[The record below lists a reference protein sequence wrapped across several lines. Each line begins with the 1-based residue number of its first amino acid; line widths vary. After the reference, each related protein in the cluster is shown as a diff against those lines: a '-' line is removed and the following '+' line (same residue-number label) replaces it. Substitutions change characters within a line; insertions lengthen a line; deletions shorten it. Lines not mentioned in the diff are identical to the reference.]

1 MDMLSDG
8 ELYRMQ
14 QEAIKRA
21 QETARL
27 SPEKNKKHSEQRK
40 EAQNGFSLKRISEM
54 LNLKSK
60 DSLIITG
67 VILLLLSN
75 GCEDEILILA
85 LLFLLIKN

>member
-40 EAQNGFSLKRISEM
+40 EAQNGFSLKRIS
-54 LNLKSK
+54 
-60 DSLIITG
+60 
-67 VILLLLSN
+67 
-75 GCEDEILILA
+75 
-85 LLFLLIKN
+85 